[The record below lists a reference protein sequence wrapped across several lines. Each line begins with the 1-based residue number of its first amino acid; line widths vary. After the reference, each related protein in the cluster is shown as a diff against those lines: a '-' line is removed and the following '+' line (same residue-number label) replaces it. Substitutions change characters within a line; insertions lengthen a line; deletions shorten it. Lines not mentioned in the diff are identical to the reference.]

1 MVQIFEN
8 FGVLLQIIVL
18 LLILFMQIENYG
30 HNLLGAYVFSNGKK
44 VIIILCHFDD
54 FRTFQFVTMSLRHYN
69 PLEIHSDILNF
80 CLSCHS
86 IQDEYSIDSFKT
98 NHRDHLMIQ

>member
-30 HNLLGAYVFSNGKK
+30 HNLLGGYVFSKGKK
-44 VIIILCHFDD
+44 VIIILCHYDD
-54 FRTFQFVTMSLRHYN
+54 FRTFQIITMLLHKAASMISFLYTY
-69 PLEIHSDILNF
+69 ILISRRLKVKAEF
-80 CLSCHS
+80 
-86 IQDEYSIDSFKT
+86 
-98 NHRDHLMIQ
+98 R